1 MDFTLDSDGYF
12 LRRELLA
19 YEAEHG
25 TVAAADTA
33 TLSTACSGD
42 CYGTCEGSTSCICG
56 GSCSGTCV
64 GGAK

>member
-1 MDFTLDSDGYF
+1 MNFTLDSDRNF
-12 LRRELLA
+12 LQRELLA

-25 TVAAADTA
+25 AVAPEYAAAMNA
-33 TLSTACSGD
+33 GCSGD
-42 CYGTCEGSTSCICG
+42 CYGSCEGSTSCICG